1 TYGCYGVD
9 SSIMRLMPDRSR
21 FPEVKQLMESQMYRL
36 ARPFWNWRKEELN
49 KLSSL
54 DWNNFVLNR
63 CTFAWNGGG
72 CFVRNGD
79 NLIHRVYFKL

>member
-1 TYGCYGVD
+1 
-9 SSIMRLMPDRSR
+9 
-21 FPEVKQLMESQMYRL
+21 MESQMYRL

-63 CTFAWNGGG
+63 CTFDWNGGG
-72 CFVRNGD
+72 CAVNKGDDFRAGLLFLAAIRNTKKKWMPKS
-79 NLIHRVYFKL
+79 RKRFYR

>member
-1 TYGCYGVD
+1 
-9 SSIMRLMPDRSR
+9 M
-21 FPEVKQLMESQMYRL
+21 
-36 ARPFWNWRKEELN
+36 
-49 KLSSL
+49 

-79 NLIHRVYFKL
+79 NLIHRVYFKLE

>member
-1 TYGCYGVD
+1 
-9 SSIMRLMPDRSR
+9 
-21 FPEVKQLMESQMYRL
+21 MYRL

-79 NLIHRVYFKL
+79 NLIHRVYFKLERNPKYKEEMDAKSRKRFYR